1 MHSWNIMIASYNE
14 ASLYSNALAIFGEFK
29 SCNLGLDHYTLPQLF
44 KACVGVGD
52 YCFGK
57 RHTRVFSKMHCRDFV
72 AWNLMISGFLRVG
85 LYLRVIHCFRKM
97 LLANGGKMDSMS
109 IPIVLIASGREG
121 DLMKGKEVHGY
132 VCKNS
137 EFDVDAPVGNAL
149 IDMYGKCGCL
159 NDSEKEALLQF
170 QRMVDGGI
178 TPNSV
183 ALTAALASCSHSGL
197 IEHYACMVDLLSRS
211 GYLVEALELLKSM
224 KSLGTGNIWGAFL
237 AGSVMHTKMLRLQ
250 RLQLIIFFS

>member
-1 MHSWNIMIASYNE
+1 
-14 ASLYSNALAIFGEFK
+14 
-29 SCNLGLDHYTLPQLF
+29 
-44 KACVGVGD
+44 
-52 YCFGK
+52 
-57 RHTRVFSKMHCRDFV
+57 MHCRDFV

-159 NDSEKEALLQF
+159 NDSEKVFRTMRHMNVVTWTTMISCYGMHGNGEEV
-170 QRMVDGGI
+170 RKH
-178 TPNSV
+178 
-183 ALTAALASCSHSGL
+183 SCSFRGWLMEELHQ
-197 IEHYACMVDLLSRS
+197 ILS
-211 GYLVEALELLKSM
+211 
-224 KSLGTGNIWGAFL
+224 
-237 AGSVMHTKMLRLQ
+237 HLQ
-250 RLQLIIFFS
+250 QP